1 MLYQQKSDRDPN
13 PYLNFLS
20 KLPPEEEEPE
30 GLISGTE
37 FEMELLGTFWKLEST
52 AKKNIL
58 KSNSSI

>member
-37 FEMELLGTFWKLEST
+37 FEMKLLETR
-52 AKKNIL
+52 I
-58 KSNSSI
+58 NSINSAHS